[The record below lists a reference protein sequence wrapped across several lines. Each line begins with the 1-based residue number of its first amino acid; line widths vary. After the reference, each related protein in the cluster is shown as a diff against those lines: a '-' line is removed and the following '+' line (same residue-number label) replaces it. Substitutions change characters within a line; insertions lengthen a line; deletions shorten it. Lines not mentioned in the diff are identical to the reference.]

1 MKNCN
6 CEGNIYNIGMGC
18 CQPVVANPNAY
29 YTKSEVDEK
38 IDESLLDYYNK
49 EEIDGFVSD
58 LEASDS
64 FLSGQVGNLS
74 TAIETEAQRAISSEQ
89 SLSNDIE
96 AVDNKLD
103 LKADADSVY
112 TKSEVDTALS
122 NKLDVTAYTPTDL
135 SNYYTKKETD
145 TNIDEATNN
154 IESWVYKQG
163 FVTED
168 ALDNYYT
175 KNDVISA
182 ITPSNSGSTLPIST
196 NVVAENEKVVAS
208 ALNEL
213 NKSLNQKQDTLTVGS
228 GLTMSNNVISAKI
241 WNGTRAQYDA
251 LENKDADCIY
261 LIYIE

>member
-64 FLSGQVGNLS
+64 VLSGLVGNLS

-89 SLSNDIE
+89 SLSGAIDG
-96 AVDNKLD
+96 VDSKLD
-103 LKADADSVY
+103 LKADANSVY
-112 TKSEVDTALS
+112 TKSEV
-122 NKLDVTAYTPTDL
+122 N
-135 SNYYTKKETD
+135 
-145 TNIDEATNN
+145 TNIDDATNN

-175 KNDVISA
+175 KKDVISA

-213 NKSLNQKQDTLTVGS
+213 NESLNQKQDTLTVGS

-241 WNGTRAQYDA
+241 WSGTRAQYDA

-261 LIYIE
+261 LIYVE

>member
-29 YTKSEVDEK
+29 YTKSE

-64 FLSGQVGNLS
+64 VLSGRVDNLS

-96 AVDNKLD
+96 AVANKLD
-103 LKADADSVY
+103 SKADANSVY
-112 TKSEVDTALS
+112 TKSEVDT
-122 NKLDVTAYTPTDL
+122 
-135 SNYYTKKETD
+135 
-145 TNIDEATNN
+145 NIDDATNN
-154 IESWVYKQG
+154 IESWVNKQG

-175 KNDVISA
+175 KKDVISA

-196 NVVAENEKVVAS
+196 NVVAENELVVAS

-213 NKSLNQKQDTLTVGS
+213 NKSLNQKQDSLTVGS

-241 WNGTRAQYDA
+241 WSGTRAQYDA

-261 LIYIE
+261 LIYVE

>member
-64 FLSGQVGNLS
+64 VLSGQVDNLS

-89 SLSNDIE
+89 SLSGAIDG
-96 AVDNKLD
+96 VDSKLD
-103 LKADADSVY
+103 LKADANSVY
-112 TKSEVDTALS
+112 TKSEV
-122 NKLDVTAYTPTDL
+122 N
-135 SNYYTKKETD
+135 
-145 TNIDEATNN
+145 TNIDDATNN

-175 KNDVISA
+175 KKDVISA

-213 NKSLNQKQDTLTVGS
+213 NESLNQKQDTLTVGS

-241 WNGTRAQYDA
+241 WSGTRAQYDA

-261 LIYIE
+261 LIYVE